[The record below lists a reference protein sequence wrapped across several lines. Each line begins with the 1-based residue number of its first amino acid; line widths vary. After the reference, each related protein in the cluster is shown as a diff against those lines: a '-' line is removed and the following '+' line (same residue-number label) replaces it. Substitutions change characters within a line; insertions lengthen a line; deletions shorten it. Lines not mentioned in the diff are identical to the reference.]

1 MYSRLII
8 TTIVGLLTSR
18 FVLQALGASD
28 FGLYAVV
35 GGLISMLNIFSA
47 AMHTTTRRFIN
58 VEMGKPN
65 ANLNK
70 IFNISRL
77 LHIGFALFIF
87 LIAETIG
94 IYYIYNILNVDSGKI
109 NDAMFVFQI
118 STIAAAISII
128 NVPYQALLEAYEK
141 FQQIA
146 IFDIIKSVFTL
157 IFAVTLIYSKE
168 NTLRIY
174 AIGMS
179 VITLVSLLFYNTA
192 CFFQWRNIVQYKLYK
207 EKETYKKILFFNN
220 YVALGATSYL
230 SRSQGS
236 TMLVNYFFGT
246 IVNAAFAIGY
256 AIESHCMSFVT
267 NIGTAAAP
275 QITRNYE
282 NNFQRSF
289 YLSAILHRLSV
300 YLMLLLVVPLSLEL
314 DFVLRLWLKNVPEGT
329 KIISL
334 LTLLSA
340 LARVTFGGLDK
351 IIQASGKI
359 KWFQITG
366 SFIEIASLPLSYILF
381 RIGFPAYTIIIVY
394 IASTILNNIAF
405 FYLIKKMLCFDIWLY
420 IKNVYIPVCFVFIGI
435 GILCWIYTKFQ
446 PIFFSL
452 NIIGM
457 IISEFITLLVILAFG
472 LSQSE
477 KKIIYSMLAN
487 KIKYRRIN

>member
-35 GGLISMLNIFSA
+35 GGLISMLNVFSA

-58 VEMGKPN
+58 VEMGKTN

-146 IFDIIKSVFTL
+146 IFDIIKSFFML
-157 IFAVTLIYSKE
+157 IFATALIYSHG

-179 VITLVSLLFYNTA
+179 VITLISLLFYNTA
-192 CFFQWRNIVQYKLYK
+192 CFFQWRDIVRYKLYK
-207 EKETYKKILFFNN
+207 EKKLYKEILFFNN

-230 SRSQGS
+230 SRTQGS

-289 YLSAILHRLSV
+289 YLSTILHRLSV

-314 DFVLRLWLKNVPEGT
+314 DFVLRLWLKNVPDGT

-394 IASTILNNIAF
+394 IASTIFNSIAF
-405 FYLIKKMLCFDIWLY
+405 FYLIKKALCFDIWLY
-420 IKNVYIPVCFVFIGI
+420 IRNVYIPICFVFLGT
-435 GILCWIYTKFQ
+435 GVLCWIYTKIQ
-446 PIFFSL
+446 PVFFSL
-452 NIIGM
+452 NVIGM
-457 IISEFITLLVILAFG
+457 IISELITLLVILAFG
-472 LSQSE
+472 LQQSE
-477 KKIIYSMLAN
+477 KKIIYNMLTN
-487 KIKYRRIN
+487 KIKYRRTT